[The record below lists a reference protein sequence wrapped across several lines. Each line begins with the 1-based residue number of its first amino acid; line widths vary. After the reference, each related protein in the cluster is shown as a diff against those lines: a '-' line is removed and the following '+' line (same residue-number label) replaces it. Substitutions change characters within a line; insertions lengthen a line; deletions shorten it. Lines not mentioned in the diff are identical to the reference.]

1 MNKLKNEDRA
11 IHNFLISTY
20 VSEQK
25 LLAYLTEQSK
35 VQFICNCLCKR
46 GVGKSFHISLDPALS
61 TLCHTHSEYSTGS
74 SFHYENA
81 FVYTSDAASLHL
93 NKISAYVLRVE

>member
-20 VSEQK
+20 VMSRSEQK

-35 VQFICNCLCKR
+35 VQFVCNCVCKR
-46 GVGKSFHISLDPALS
+46 GVGKTFSHF
-61 TLCHTHSEYSTGS
+61 
-74 SFHYENA
+74 
-81 FVYTSDAASLHL
+81 AASCVFYTFR
-93 NKISAYVLRVE
+93 ISYR